1 MTSARMRTLIAIV
14 VALAGLV
21 AGSIVGAPR
30 AVAAGNAVPN
40 YEVKLNLTSAA
51 LDASNGPTSAVRSAL
66 GLGSSST
73 GSAYEYFDTGSL
85 ALNGEGWSV
94 RLRHEQGE
102 DLDLNYKRRFAVT
115 GGNIDGALTTA
126 NRAGFDKSDDNYDAQ
141 VDWTYDKQTLSF
153 ANKKDSSSTGL
164 SGTSLPSE
172 SDAVDLVVDKSPGK
186 LEDTRSKGWGK
197 DTLKGSRAHGPVTSR
212 NWKGTWRGTK
222 VDLEVL
228 PVRAA
233 SGSGTETIVEFSFK
247 ADTLAEAT
255 ALRAAAITELDAKG
269 WLLKRGV
276 LKTSLILDRY

>member
-1 MTSARMRTLIAIV
+1 MRTLIAIV

-21 AGSIVGAPR
+21 AGAVVGAPR
-30 AVAAGNAVPN
+30 ATAAGNAVPN
-40 YEVKLNLTSAA
+40 YEVKLNLTSTA
-51 LDASNGPTSAVRSAL
+51 LDSSGGPSSAVRSAL

-73 GSAYEYFDTGSL
+73 GSTYEYFDTDSL

-115 GGNIDGALTTA
+115 GGDIDAALTAA
-126 NRAGFDKSDDNYDAQ
+126 NKAGFDKSDDNYDAQ

-153 ANKKDSSSTGL
+153 ANKKDSSAKGL
-164 SGTSLPSE
+164 SGTSLPSA
-172 SDAVDLVVDKSPGK
+172 SDALDLVVDKIPGK
-186 LEDTRSKGWGK
+186 LEDTRSKNWGK
-197 DTLKGSRAHGPVTSR
+197 DTLKDARAHGPVTSR
-212 NWKGTWRGTK
+212 NWKGTWHGTK
-222 VDLEVL
+222 VDVEVL

-255 ALRAAAITELDAKG
+255 TLRTAAIAELGAKG
-269 WLLKRGV
+269 WLLSSGV